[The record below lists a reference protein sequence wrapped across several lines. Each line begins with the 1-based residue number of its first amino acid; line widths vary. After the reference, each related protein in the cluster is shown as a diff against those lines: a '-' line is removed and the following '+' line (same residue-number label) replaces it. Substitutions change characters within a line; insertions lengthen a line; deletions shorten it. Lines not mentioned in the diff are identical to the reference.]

1 MATKP
6 AEEIINYEREKSFSI
21 LPTEILTESIRSI
34 KQPIDIKI
42 GTNTLNMI
50 NAMENE
56 EVDGMTKKREVMK
69 TEY

>member
-1 MATKP
+1 MAKP
-6 AEEIINYEREKSFSI
+6 AEKIINYEREKSFSI

-42 GTNTLNMI
+42 GTNTLNII

-69 TEY
+69 AEY